1 LLYPVAGDVW
11 KALEFNDLL
20 DGLWPIVVGAA
31 LAVALPRSGLSLP
44 RVPVGDTVVLYERA
58 FSRLL
63 SLGPWLERFDS
74 HLRQWT
80 AAGISL
86 LLIVL
91 SLLTAGIAIR

>member
-1 LLYPVAGDVW
+1 LLYPVVGDVW
-11 KALEFNDLL
+11 KALEFGNLL
-20 DGLWPIVVGAA
+20 DALWPIVVGAA
-31 LAVALPRSGLSLP
+31 LAIALPRSGLSLP

-63 SLGPWLERFDS
+63 TLGSWLERFDS
-74 HLRQWT
+74 RLRQWT

-91 SLLTAGIAIR
+91 SLLTAGIATR